1 MIALAQ
7 VEGGELV
14 FAARLQ
20 PGLNRAQVFA
30 WKKTHQDAMVF
41 GANHQIQATGSRQ
54 PAHRRRVD
62 DRYDR
67 LMTGFR
73 LEHTY
78 TELPALFWSD
88 VTPTPVRDP
97 RLVVFNAPLAAAL
110 GLDTGALNG
119 PEVARIVA
127 GNVLPEGARPIAQA
141 YAGHQFGHFNALGDG
156 RAILLG
162 EQMTPSGGRMDVQ
175 LKGAGPTRF
184 SRRGDGR
191 AALGPM
197 LREYIISEAMHSLG
211 IPTTRSLAV
220 VTTGEP
226 VYRDSE
232 LEGAV
237 LTRVA
242 ASHIR
247 VGTMQ
252 WAAAHHDTAALEAL
266 AHYTRAR
273 HYPELADDADPHM
286 ALLDAVIERQATL
299 IAKWQLVGFIH
310 GVMNT
315 DNMALSGETI
325 DYGPCAFMD
334 RYDPATVFSSIDHG
348 GRYAYGN
355 QPSIALWNLARLA
368 EAMLPLF
375 HPDQEKAV
383 ARATES
389 LDRFNAI
396 FARHWLDGM
405 RSKLGLFTQEPDDLS
420 LADDLLAWMQRH
432 SADFTNTFR
441 ALTTSSLLTPS
452 AQPDPDLVAWH
463 QRLDARRSRQPQSS
477 IEAGE
482 LMRQHNPSVIPR
494 NHLVEEALTAATT
507 TGDLSVV
514 ERLLDVLG
522 SPFDS
527 TDRPAKFTAPGDAG
541 TPYRTFCGT

>member
-1 MIALAQ
+1 
-7 VEGGELV
+7 
-14 FAARLQ
+14 
-20 PGLNRAQVFA
+20 
-30 WKKTHQDAMVF
+30 
-41 GANHQIQATGSRQ
+41 
-54 PAHRRRVD
+54 
-62 DRYDR
+62 
-67 LMTGFR
+67 MTGFR
-73 LEHTY
+73 LEQTY
-78 TELPALFWSD
+78 TELPSLFWSD

-97 RLVVFNAPLAAAL
+97 QMVVFNAPLAAAL
-110 GLDTGALNG
+110 GLDTAALNG
-119 PEVARIVA
+119 AEGARIFA

-141 YAGHQFGHFNALGDG
+141 YAGHQFGHFTALGDG

-162 EQMTPSGGRMDVQ
+162 EQMMPSGARVDVQ

-197 LREYIISEAMHSLG
+197 LREYIISEAMHALG

-232 LEGAV
+232 LDGAV

-252 WAAAHHDTAALEAL
+252 WAAAHDDPAALEAL
-266 AHYTRAR
+266 AYYTRAR
-273 HYPELADDADPHM
+273 HYPELADVADPHM
-286 ALLDAVIERQATL
+286 ALLDAVIERQARL
-299 IAKWQLVGFIH
+299 IARWQLVGFVH

-315 DNMALSGETI
+315 DNMTLSGETI

-334 RYDPATVFSSIDHG
+334 AYDRATVFSSIDHG

-375 HPDQEKAV
+375 DPDQKKAA

-389 LDRFNAI
+389 LHRFDAI
-396 FARHWLDGM
+396 FAQCWLQGM

-420 LADDLLAWMQRH
+420 LSDDLLAWMQRH

-441 ALTTSSLLTPS
+441 KLTTSSLLTPS

-477 IEAGE
+477 IEASE
-482 LMRQHNPSVIPR
+482 LMRQHNPVAIPR
-494 NHLVEEALTAATT
+494 NHLVEEALTAATAA
-507 TGDLSVV
+507 GDLSVM
-514 ERLLDVLG
+514 ERLLDELG
-522 SPFDS
+522 SPFDPD
-527 TDRPAKFTAPGDAG
+527 DRAAKFSAPGDAG